1 MLFYRDAC
9 LRSGLARFADQN
21 FVHISHVYR
30 SFRISHRL
38 YKCIPIHQFRSK
50 FCDEIRRGCG
60 RQAMCSSIYCLECRR
75 HNHAAVKQEETL
87 EAWRFLCV
95 FFLDSCTVC
104 VCVCARDFFHFAE
117 RETWNLTYLLGVSCV
132 DVTPRYVWRYRHH
145 RIGIMKL
152 CMIIGL
158 RKCYV
163 FYCESFLLECKT
175 LI

>member
-1 MLFYRDAC
+1 MTHVSVVVSL
-9 LRSGLARFADQN
+9 GLPTRILSTFLMFTVHSASHIDCTSAFQFISSEVS
-21 FVHISHVYR
+21 FVTKLEGAVAG
-30 SFRISHRL
+30 
-38 YKCIPIHQFRSK
+38 KQCVAQFIALNVV
-50 FCDEIRRGCG
+50 DIIMQLLNRRKPWKPGG
-60 RQAMCSSIYCLECRR
+60 
-75 HNHAAVKQEETL
+75 
-87 EAWRFLCV
+87 FCV
-95 FFLDSCTVC
+95 FSFWIRAQC

-117 RETWNLTYLLGVSCV
+117 RETWHLTYLLGVSCV